1 MRTPPTAGPIV
12 LGVLH
17 PPEWWSD
24 AEGLRRAIA
33 DIEALDSRIEVLVV
47 PYEEGQHL
55 RTLRGSPHGI
65 AEARRLAP
73 PLTADQHEL
82 FARAHACLAVDVPF
96 DVGELSPNL
105 AWIQC
110 IGAGCAHLSS
120 AGLDEAGICLTNAA
134 GVNAVAI
141 AEFVVGRILE
151 ERKEFRELHARQVA
165 HGWDPVYT
173 PQLAGTTI
181 GLLGLGAINRAVA
194 RRLAPFEVE
203 VLACRRS
210 ARDGDT
216 ATDVAELLPTAR
228 FHELLARS
236 DTLVAA
242 VPETPETLGLMD
254 AEAFAAMPRGGFF
267 INVGRGTLVN
277 EPALIAA
284 LVDGRLRGAALDV
297 ASQEPLPVDHPLWDA
312 PNLYLSYHCSADPD
326 AHFPN
331 LYRLWH
337 ENVRRW
343 LAGEPLLQE
352 VDLGVQR

>member
-1 MRTPPTAGPIV
+1 MPAPPDVSPIV

-24 AEGLRRAIA
+24 AEGMRRALA
-33 DIEALDSRIEVLVV
+33 DIEALDARIEVVVV
-47 PYEEGQHL
+47 PYEEGHYI
-55 RTLRGSPHGI
+55 RTLRGSPQGI
-65 AEARRLAP
+65 EEARRLAP

-96 DVGELSPNL
+96 GVGELSPNL
-105 AWIQC
+105 VWIQC
-110 IGAGCAHLSS
+110 IGAGSAHLTS
-120 AGLDEAGICLTNAA
+120 AGLGEAGIRLTNAA

-151 ERKEFRELHARQVA
+151 ERKGFRALQASQVA
-165 HGWDPVYT
+165 HEWEPRYG

-194 RRLAPFEVE
+194 RRLASFDVE

-210 ARDGDT
+210 ARAGDT
-216 ATDVAELLPTAR
+216 APDVAELLPTESL
-228 FHELLARS
+228 HELLARS

-242 VPETPETLGLMD
+242 VPETPETVGLMD
-254 AEAFAAMPRGGFF
+254 SDAFTAMPRGGFF
-267 INVGRGTLVN
+267 VNVGRGTLVD
-277 EPALIAA
+277 EEALVAA

-297 ASQEPLPVDHPLWDA
+297 ASLEPLPGDHPLWDA
-312 PNLYLSYHCSADPD
+312 PNLYLSFHCSADPD

-352 VDLGVQR
+352 VDLGARC